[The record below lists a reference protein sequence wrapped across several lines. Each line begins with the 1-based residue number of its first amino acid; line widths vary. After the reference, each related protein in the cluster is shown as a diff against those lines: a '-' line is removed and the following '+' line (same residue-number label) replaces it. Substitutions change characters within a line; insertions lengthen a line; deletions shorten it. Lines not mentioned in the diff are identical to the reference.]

1 MLEHRRPEVS
11 RFSGNF
17 PEFAQREQLN
27 ITMPADLDQFRRE
40 NSHGAVVG
48 GKGLVQLRHDPADG
62 GALFQ

>member
-1 MLEHRRPEVS
+1 LNLGV
-11 RFSGNF
+11 GDN
-17 PEFAQREQLN
+17 LN
-27 ITMPADLDQFRRE
+27 IKMPADLDQFRRE